1 MLNWLYQSEGYI
13 VTDRIRRKPKNYDGT
28 EVTTHRVSE
37 LLSSVLSNIGDA
49 YAQRPDLVIAS
60 WPEVVGPQL
69 APMTQVVS
77 FIEGVL
83 VVKVKNSTLYSL
95 LSQHDRSRILNDL
108 RQRFPRISIRSII
121 FRLG

>member
-1 MLNWLYQSEGYI
+1 M
-13 VTDRIRRKPKNYDGT
+13 TDRIRRTPKNYDGT

-37 LLSSVLSNIGDA
+37 LLSSVLSHIGEA
-49 YAQRPDLVIAS
+49 YAERPDMVMAS
-60 WPEVVGPQL
+60 WPEVVGAQL

-77 FIEGVL
+77 FVEGVL

-95 LSQHDRSRILNDL
+95 LSLHDRSRILNDL
-108 RQRFPRISIRSII
+108 RQRFPRITIKSII